1 MFRITHLASD
11 RTGKKFVS
19 SAVGGKLAA
28 TSQTGT
34 NSPQRSVCVG
44 KLTLWDMDAMKAEVG
59 SCWDYLYF
67 QFVFNH
73 ETISSGINYIC
84 YDILATEHLYFYC

>member
-28 TSQTGT
+28 TSQPGT

-44 KLTLWDMDAMKAEVG
+44 KLTLWDVDAMKAEVG
-59 SCWDYLYF
+59 TCLDYYF
-67 QFVFNH
+67 VFSQRFPFVFNH
-73 ETISSGINYIC
+73 ESVIV
-84 YDILATEHLYFYC
+84 